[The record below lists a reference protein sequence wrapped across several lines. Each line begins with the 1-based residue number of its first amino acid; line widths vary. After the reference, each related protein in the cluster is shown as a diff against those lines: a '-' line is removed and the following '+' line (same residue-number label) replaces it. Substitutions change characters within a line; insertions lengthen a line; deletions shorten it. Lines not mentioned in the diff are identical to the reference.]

1 VYVNAFRIKS
11 LPIRQ
16 FEQGLEYITADLGID
31 RSPCHAEVVATAG
44 NLHTQACFYLSKVFV
59 ELAAEVGQTLI
70 IGGLKNDVP

>member
-1 VYVNAFRIKS
+1 MNAFRIKS

-16 FEQGLEYITADLGID
+16 FEQGLKYIAADLGIG
-31 RSPCHAEVVATAG
+31 RPPRHAEVVATAR
-44 NLHTQACFYLSKVFV
+44 NLHAQACFYLSKVFV